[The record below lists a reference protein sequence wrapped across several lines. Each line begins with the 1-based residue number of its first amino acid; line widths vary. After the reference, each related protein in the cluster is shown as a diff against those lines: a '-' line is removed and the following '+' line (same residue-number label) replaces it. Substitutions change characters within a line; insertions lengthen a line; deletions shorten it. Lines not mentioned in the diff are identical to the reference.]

1 MDTGGLGSLLWL
13 LALGALFYFMMRRGD
28 CGGPAGHGE
37 APGGHAGHAEGAG
50 GQLKD
55 PVCGME
61 VEAEKAKTSV
71 YGGET
76 YYFCSPACRDRFEA
90 EPTSYAGRTRSGGCC

>member
-13 LALGALFYFMMRRGD
+13 LALGALFYFMMRRGG
-28 CGGPAGHGE
+28 C
-37 APGGHAGHAEGAG
+37 GGHARHEEGSSEHKGHGGAAG
-50 GQLKD
+50 SRPKD